1 MVNKEL
7 PVLKA
12 DGNEGVAELVTQLVA
27 FMTQGEDRFARF
39 IGLTGLSIQ
48 DLRERLSDPSFQAMV
63 LDQALEDE
71 SWVLEFAAS
80 VNLPPDCVL
89 KARRKLPGALY

>member
-1 MVNKEL
+1 VRKIE
-7 PVLKA
+7 V
-12 DGNEGVAELVTQLVA
+12 NEGVADLVMQLIA
-27 FMTQGEDRFARF
+27 FMTQDEDRFSRF
-39 IGLTGLSIQ
+39 IGLTGLTLQ
-48 DLRERLSDPSFQAMV
+48 DLRDRLSDQGFQAMV

-80 VNLPPDCVL
+80 AGLTPDCVL

>member
-1 MVNKEL
+1 
-7 PVLKA
+7 VLKTKS
-12 DGNEGVAELVTQLVA
+12 NEGVAALVTELVA
-27 FMTQGEDRFARF
+27 FMTQDEDRFARF
-39 IGLTGLSIQ
+39 IGLTGLSLQ
-48 DLRERLSDPSFQAMV
+48 DLRDRLSDPAFQAMV

-80 VNLPPDCVL
+80 QNLPPDCVL